1 MEFLGPNAFK
11 YQETAMDKGM
21 KFPNDKK
28 LSDAIE
34 QYGTIKENMKF
45 LREEAKSFTMR
56 ELNKQIRKMLTLQMR
71 LEYAKVSGDTLHDK
85 KAVLAAMDKLDTYAK
100 MNREI
105 AESE

>member
-1 MEFLGPNAFK
+1 MG
-11 YQETAMDKGM
+11 KGM
-21 KFPNDKK
+21 KLPNDKK
-28 LSDAIE
+28 LYDVIE
-34 QYGTIKENMKF
+34 QYATINKNVKF
-45 LREEAKSFTMR
+45 LGEEGKSFTMR